1 MSDKKINSAE
11 IDTSKVSA
19 IKEGSDGEVI
29 TEEKGKDSE
38 KLLTQEQ
45 LEAVLKERLERERRK
60 ILKEA
65 QEKIEKERQEAERL
79 AKLSAEEKEKELI
92 KKTEDEIKEREQQ
105 VAIRENRIEAVEL
118 FQKSGVPVELVSYVI
133 DVDKDKTLE
142 NADNFIKKY
151 KESVSKTVAEQLKGV
166 APKDLKSE
174 TKEPVKVVT
183 SF

>member
-1 MSDKKINSAE
+1 M
-11 IDTSKVSA
+11 
-19 IKEGSDGEVI
+19 
-29 TEEKGKDSE
+29 
-38 KLLTQEQ
+38 
-45 LEAVLKERLERERRK
+45 
-60 ILKEA
+60 
-65 QEKIEKERQEAERL
+65 
-79 AKLSAEEKEKELI
+79 SAEEKEKELI

-118 FQKSGVPVELVSYVI
+118 FQKSSVPVELVSYVI
-133 DVDKDKTLE
+133 DVHKDKTLE